1 MKNDII
7 LVLLSFC
14 LITSGLAYTFYN
26 QHIEYKSEIETTT
39 INRFNFSVSGMTEDG
54 FKMEFFVI
62 CDVRIKKGGILLDDI
77 KNKFI
82 TSLNNTS
89 IYGIDRLKENFVS
102 ELREDELFWNEIT
115 IVPTEDTKK
124 LIDRFTKI
132 RSV

>member
-26 QHIEYKSEIETTT
+26 QHIEYKSGVETTKK
-39 INRFNFSVSGMTEDG
+39 NKFNFSISGFTQDG
-54 FKMEFFVI
+54 VKMEFFVI
-62 CDVRIKKGGILLDDI
+62 CDVRVKYGNILLGDV

-82 TSLNNTS
+82 MSLNNTP
-89 IYGIDRLKENFVS
+89 IYDIDRLKDNFV
-102 ELREDELFWNEIT
+102 LVLDESKILSSDIIIT
-115 IVPTEDTKK
+115 PTEETEK
-124 LIDRFTKI
+124 LINRFTKI

>member
-14 LITSGLAYTFYN
+14 LISSGLAYTFYN
-26 QHIEYKSEIETTT
+26 QHIEYKSKIETTT
-39 INRFNFSVSGMTEDG
+39 DNEFNFSVTGITQDG
-54 FKMEFFVI
+54 VKMEFFVI
-62 CDVRIKKGGILLDDI
+62 CDVKVKKGDILLDDI

-82 TSLNNTS
+82 MSLNNTP
-89 IYGIDRLKENFVS
+89 IYDIDRLKDNFV
-102 ELREDELFWNEIT
+102 LVLDGDKIFYNDI
-115 IVPTEDTKK
+115 IIIPTENTKK

>member
-14 LITSGLAYTFYN
+14 LISSGLAYTFYN
-26 QHIEYKSEIETTT
+26 QHIEYKSKIETTT
-39 INRFNFSVSGMTEDG
+39 DNEFNFSVTGITQDG
-54 FKMEFFVI
+54 VKMEFFVI
-62 CDVRIKKGGILLDDI
+62 CDVKAKKGNILLDDI

-82 TSLNNTS
+82 MSLNNTP
-89 IYGIDRLKENFVS
+89 IYDIDRLKDNFVS
-102 ELREDELFWNEIT
+102 ELGKDELFWNEIT

>member
-14 LITSGLAYTFYN
+14 LISSGLAYTFYN
-26 QHIEYKSEIETTT
+26 QHIEYKSKIETTT
-39 INRFNFSVSGMTEDG
+39 DNEFNFSVTGITQDG
-54 FKMEFFVI
+54 VKMEFFVI
-62 CDVRIKKGGILLDDI
+62 CDVKAKKGDILLDDI

-89 IYGIDRLKENFVS
+89 IYDIDRLKDNFVS
-102 ELREDELFWNEIT
+102 ELGKDELFWNEIT

>member
-14 LITSGLAYTFYN
+14 LISSGLAYTFYN
-26 QHIEYKSEIETTT
+26 QHIEYKSKIETTT
-39 INRFNFSVSGMTEDG
+39 DNEFNFSVTGITQDG
-54 FKMEFFVI
+54 VKMEFFVI
-62 CDVRIKKGGILLDDI
+62 CDVKVKKGDILLDDI

-82 TSLNNTS
+82 MSLNNTP
-89 IYGIDRLKENFVS
+89 IYDIDRLKDNFVS
-102 ELREDELFWNEIT
+102 ELGKDELFWNEIT